1 MSVENSRNLL
11 VGAAVAAVLLAACAT
26 QPLRNDELDQA
37 HSEVQT
43 FAQDPDAERAA
54 GEQLRAAQTDLA
66 NADAAEAKREPPAE
80 VSHLAYL
87 ARKDAETGMARINE
101 LRAHELVARAESE
114 RNRILLDARTRDAEQ
129 ARSAGRAG
137 ARASRAG
144 IAAPGAGC
152 RSSPRS
158 RRAPMPPRRA
168 PSSRATQ
175 QQLADFRPNRP
186 SVAWC

>member
-11 VGAAVAAVLLAACAT
+11 VAAAVAAVLLAACAT

-80 VSHLAYL
+80 VPHLAYL

-101 LRAHELVARAESE
+101 LRAHELVARAETE
-114 RNRILLDARTRDAEQ
+114 RNRILLEARTRDAERAQNQAALAQEQAQESQRQAQASQLAAQQACADASQ
-129 ARSAGRAG
+129 ARS
-137 ARASRAG
+137 
-144 IAAPGAGC
+144 
-152 RSSPRS
+152 
-158 RRAPMPPRRA
+158 
-168 PSSRATQ
+168 
-175 QQLADFRPNRP
+175 QL
-186 SVAWC
+186 